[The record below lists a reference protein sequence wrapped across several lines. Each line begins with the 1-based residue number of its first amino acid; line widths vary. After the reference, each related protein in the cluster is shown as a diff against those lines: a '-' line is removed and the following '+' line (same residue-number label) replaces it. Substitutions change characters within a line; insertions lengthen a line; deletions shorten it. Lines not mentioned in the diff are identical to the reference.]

1 MNIRELVLHRLY
13 KTQQIRISKTP
24 RCHRHHT
31 FFVIPFFFLQCFHE
45 LIMEQSKHSNSIL
58 KLKISV
64 ILFFIRK
71 LPLCKNIPF
80 ITGVDKMNS
89 IFRINLLSPFIN
101 NIQHLI
107 RIFLCKWFEWLKS
120 ITVFAKSYRN
130 DRNTS

>member
-1 MNIRELVLHRLY
+1 MNIREFVLHCLY
-13 KTQQIRISKTP
+13 KTQQIWISKTP
-24 RCHRHHT
+24 CCHGHHT

-45 LIMEQSKHSNSIL
+45 LIVEQAKHSNTIL

-71 LPLCKNIPF
+71 FSLCKDIPF
-80 ITGVDKMNS
+80 IAGMDKMDS

-107 RIFLCKWFEWLKS
+107 RIFLCKWFERLKS
-120 ITVFAKSYRN
+120 ITIFAKSYRN